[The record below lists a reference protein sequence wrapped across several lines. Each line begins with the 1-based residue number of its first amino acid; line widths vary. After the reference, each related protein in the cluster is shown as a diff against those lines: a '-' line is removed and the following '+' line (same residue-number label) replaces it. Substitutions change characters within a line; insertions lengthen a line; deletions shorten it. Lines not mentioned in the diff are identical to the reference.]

1 MSSTIPKSVRLAT
14 EATFASID
22 PATGLP
28 SAAGLV
34 WSSAEFADAPTIVI
48 PGDPILTEDTT
59 PRIGSGRRP
68 PEPATV
74 YSGGVPVQRRNGSIT
89 LPLLLRPGLSDAGP
103 TSALWKALRAC
114 FPSIVPP
121 TVGGHSDVT
130 IAPVTAGGWTATTAA
145 KYNLGGL
152 VGVGVNGRWDYA
164 GIENKVVAAI
174 SLTPALQAAPTAGD
188 VARLLACVGM
198 PGEGMADSTEVDS
211 LAVEMRGDGW
221 EALCFG
227 VEPTNLSL
235 EMAEDSRR
243 LTLTIE
249 ANAAH
254 IEYVSAP
261 TAPAQTVPT
270 SGSSIVHQTAS
281 FAKIGTAT
289 NADDGVPGALNGDT
303 AAYTPCLYGFS
314 LNAAISRSAPACGEN
329 ITGRSKGE
337 VTDVDL
343 TATLTVDRVLTAPG
357 LGTGLDADIWNRLS
371 RQVLVGFASGQP
383 GSAANGF
390 AVWLPSAFLSTDPAK
405 LDASVEHYRQVLTYR
420 VGPPSAAAS
429 GAGALL
435 PAFVLGVG
443 V

>member
-22 PATGLP
+22 PSTGLP
-28 SAAGLV
+28 SAAGLT
-34 WSSAEFADAPTIVI
+34 WSSVEFADASAVVI
-48 PGDPILTEDTT
+48 PGDPVLTEDST

-74 YSGGVPVQRRNGSIT
+74 YSGGVPVQRRTGT
-89 LPLLLRPGLSDAGP
+89 LSLSLSLRPGLSEAGP
-103 TSALWKALRAC
+103 TSALWKLMRAC
-114 FPSIVPP
+114 FPAIVSP
-121 TVGGHSDVT
+121 TIGGHSDVT
-130 IAPVTAGGWTATTAA
+130 IAPVTTGGWTATTAA
-145 KYNLGGL
+145 KYILGGL

-164 GIENKVVAAI
+164 AIENKVVAAI

-188 VARLLACVGM
+188 TARLLACVGM

-211 LAVEMRGDGW
+211 LACELRGDGW
-221 EALCFG
+221 ETRCYG
-227 VEPTNLSL
+227 VEPTSFAL

-243 LTLTIE
+243 LTLNVE
-249 ANAAH
+249 ANVAH
-254 IEYVSAP
+254 IEYVAAP

-270 SGSSIVHQTAS
+270 SGSSIVHQTAT

-303 AAYTPCLYGFS
+303 AAYTPCLYGFALTAS
-314 LNAAISRSAPACGEN
+314 ISRSAPACGEN

-357 LGTGLDADIWNRLS
+357 LGTGLDGDLWNRLS

-383 GSAANGF
+383 GSASNGF

-420 VGPPSAAAS
+420 LGPPSAAAS